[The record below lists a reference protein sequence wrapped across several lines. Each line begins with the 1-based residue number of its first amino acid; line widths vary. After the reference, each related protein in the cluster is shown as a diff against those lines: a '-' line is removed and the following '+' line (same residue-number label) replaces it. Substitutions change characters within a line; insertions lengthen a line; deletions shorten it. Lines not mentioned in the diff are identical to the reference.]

1 MNTCTCAFH
10 FELCTQLINCAKNDS
25 KRFFIS
31 SFLEYQQVQKLLSNA
46 DQAGCSQQA
55 CSLVSIK
62 VKLEAYAELAC
73 FQVGSPRQAHSL
85 LSSAIY
91 DWDHELW
98 KEVKLDIHTSLLSSE
113 NMYACSLQE
122 EWYLTLHRRSTMD
135 AITKPLYTY
144 VTFTKPYCTQ
154 QIHYTSAHP
163 LHYLDKLTKGFHTHI
178 ARQALSG
185 RGEIKSVAPLS
196 GSFYVSL
203 PTKSLSTRLPQA

>member
-1 MNTCTCAFH
+1 MHPPYMIPNSMNTCTCAFH

-46 DQAGCSQQA
+46 DQAGCSRQA

-91 DWDHELW
+91 D
-98 KEVKLDIHTSLLSSE
+98 
-113 NMYACSLQE
+113 
-122 EWYLTLHRRSTMD
+122 
-135 AITKPLYTY
+135 
-144 VTFTKPYCTQ
+144 
-154 QIHYTSAHP
+154 
-163 LHYLDKLTKGFHTHI
+163 
-178 ARQALSG
+178 
-185 RGEIKSVAPLS
+185 
-196 GSFYVSL
+196 
-203 PTKSLSTRLPQA
+203 